1 MPRILGID
9 IPAKKRL
16 CISLTYIYGVG
27 PHVALELCER
37 LGLMPDSDAGN
48 LTEEEVARIATLL
61 QTEYQVEGDLRR
73 VVQSNIKRLMSINC
87 YRGQRHRVGLPVNGQ
102 RTRTNSRTRKGRRKT
117 VARKKK

>member
-27 PHVALELCER
+27 PHVALEVCER
-37 LGLMPDSDAGN
+37 LGLVPDSDAGN
-48 LTEEEVARIATLL
+48 LSEEEVARIATLL
-61 QTEYQVEGDLRR
+61 QSEYQVEGDLRR
-73 VVQSNIKRLMSINC
+73 VVQGNIKRLMSINC

>member
-37 LGLMPDSDAGN
+37 LGLVPDSDAGN

-73 VVQSNIKRLMSINC
+73 VVQGNIKRLMSINC